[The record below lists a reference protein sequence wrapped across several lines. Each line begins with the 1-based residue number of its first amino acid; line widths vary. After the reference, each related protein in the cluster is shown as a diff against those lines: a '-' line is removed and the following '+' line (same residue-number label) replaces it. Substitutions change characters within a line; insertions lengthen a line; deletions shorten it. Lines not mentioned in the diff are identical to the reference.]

1 MRDEGRGVRGELP
14 DDERVTAGPGSR
26 VEGDVPDERRA
37 EPDAPPVAH
46 LPHASAVEAPSPTFV
61 NRIVA
66 GALRQRL
73 LVAVLA
79 LGLVGLG
86 VWSFKRLPVDAY
98 PDLSPPMVEIVT
110 QWPGHAAEEVERLVT
125 VPVEQAMNGTQNL
138 KVMRSVSLYGLSS
151 VRLTFV
157 DGTDDYFARQRV
169 FERLPDVAAPDG
181 VTPGVSPLFSPS
193 GLVYRYTL
201 QSADR
206 SPQELKVLQDWVVA
220 RQYKGVAGVADIA
233 SLGGE
238 TTQYQV
244 LLDPARLAG
253 VGLSVPAVGEALAA
267 NNSNAGGG
275 FYAEGGQFYYVRGLG
290 RVASTEDIANTVLAV
305 KNGVPV
311 LVKDVGSVV
320 IGQAPRLGQFGFN
333 AQNDAVEG
341 IVLLTKGQ
349 QAQTVLKGVQQ
360 QTAALNSGILPRD
373 VKVVPYYDRSEL
385 IHLTTKTVEDNLLRG
400 IVLVIVVLIFFL
412 YDVRSGLI
420 VATTIPFALLFAF
433 VCLDLKH
440 IPANLLSIGAI
451 DFGIIVDGAVVMVEN
466 IYRRLSERRQGSAD
480 VLHTIIAA
488 AAEVDR
494 PIFYAVAVIIASF
507 LPIYV
512 LGGPSGKLF
521 GPMADTTI
529 FALIGALIVTL
540 TVIPVLCAWLL
551 RKGVRERRNAA
562 FEWVRDRYARGL
574 ERALGRPWM
583 TIGIS
588 AGIFVLSLL
597 LVPGLGAEF
606 MPKLDE
612 GALWVRATMPY
623 TISFEESS
631 KIVPQVRAILRSFP
645 EVTTVASEH
654 GRDDDGTDPTGF
666 FNAEFFVGLKP
677 YSDWHGA
684 YHTKPE
690 LIAAIDKRLAAFP
703 GVTFNYTQPAEDAV
717 NEAETGL
724 KSSLDV
730 KLFGP
735 DLAVLER
742 SGREVKKVLEQTR
755 GIGQVTVVQELG
767 QPSLAITAD
776 RAKLSR
782 YGINV
787 ADVNG
792 IIEAAVGGA
801 AVTQVAQGERLFDLV
816 VRLTPQA
823 RQSPEEIGNILIA
836 TPDGQQVPLREL
848 ADIQVSNG
856 ASFIYR
862 QDNSRFIGIQY
873 SVQGR
878 DLASAVQ
885 DAQGRVASAVHLPEG
900 YRLAW
905 GGEYEE
911 YTQSRSQLQL
921 VLPITLVLI
930 FLILFALYSNFKFP
944 FITVAGVVLSA
955 PIGGLLAMALTGTP
969 FSVSSGIG
977 FLALFGVSVQTAIVY
992 ISYVNELRASGRSIA
1007 EATSEA
1013 ALLRLRP
1020 IMMTALV
1027 AAFGLLPAALA
1038 SGVGAD
1044 SQRPFALVIVGGLF
1058 SRLLISVFLMPALYA
1073 VSAREGDRLEV

>member
-1 MRDEGRGVRGELP
+1 MTAP
-14 DDERVTAGPGSR
+14 D
-26 VEGDVPDERRA
+26 DERRA
-37 EPDAPPVAH
+37 EPHEADLAH
-46 LPHASAVEAPSPTFV
+46 RPHASAVEAPSPTFV

-66 GALRQRL
+66 AALRQRL

-79 LGLVGLG
+79 LGLLGLG

-125 VPVEQAMNGTQNL
+125 VPVEQAMNGTSGL
-138 KVMRSVSLYGLSS
+138 KVMRSVSLYGLSN

-169 FERLPDVAAPDG
+169 FERLPDVSAPEG
-181 VTPGVSPLFSPS
+181 VSPGVSPLFSPS

-206 SPQELKVLQDWVVA
+206 SPQELKVLQEWVVA

-253 VGLSVPAVGEALAA
+253 VGLSVPAVGAALSA

-290 RVASTEDIANTVLAV
+290 RVASTDDIANTVLAV

-341 IVLLTKGQ
+341 IVLLTKGK
-349 QAQTVLKGVQQ
+349 QAQTVLKGVQV
-360 QTAALNSGILPRD
+360 QTAALNGGILPRD

-385 IHLTTKTVEDNLLRG
+385 VHLTTKTVEDNLLRG
-400 IVLVIVVLIFFL
+400 IVLVVVVLIFFL
-412 YDVRSGLI
+412 YDIRSGLI

-466 IYRRLSERRQGSAD
+466 IYRRLAERREGSPD

-521 GPMADTTI
+521 APMADTTI
-529 FALIGALIVTL
+529 FALVGALIVTL

-551 RKGVRERRNAA
+551 RKGVRERRNGAY
-562 FEWVRDRYARGL
+562 EWIRGRYAAGL
-574 ERALGRPWM
+574 ARALGRPWL
-583 TIGIS
+583 TIGLS
-588 AGIFVLSLL
+588 AAVFVLSLL
-597 LVPGLGAEF
+597 LLPGLGAEF

-631 KIVPQVRAILRSFP
+631 KLTPQIRAILRSFP

-677 YSDWHGA
+677 YSEWHGQF
-684 YHTKPE
+684 HSKPA
-690 LIAAIDKRLAAFP
+690 LIAAIDRKLAQFP

-735 DLAVLER
+735 DLALLER
-742 SGREVKKVLEQTR
+742 TGRDVKRVLEQTP
-755 GIGQVTVVQELG
+755 GIRQVTVVQELG

-776 RAKLSR
+776 RAKLAR
-782 YGINV
+782 YGVNV
-787 ADVNG
+787 ADLNG

-801 AVTQVAQGERLFDLV
+801 AVTQVAQGERLFDVV

-823 RQSPEEIGNILIA
+823 RQSPEEIGNILVA
-836 TPDGQQVPLREL
+836 TPAGQQVPLREM

-885 DAQGRVASAVHLPEG
+885 EAQAKVASAVHLPDG

-930 FLILFALYSNFKFP
+930 FLILFALYGNFSFP
-944 FITVAGVVLSA
+944 FITVLGVVLSA
-955 PIGGLLAMALTGTP
+955 PIGGLLAMRLTGTP

-992 ISYVNELRASGRSIA
+992 ISYVNELRAAGRSIA
-1007 EATSEA
+1007 DATTEA